1 MVVVSYS
8 GKEINAKLV
17 YYGAGLSGKTTNLE
31 SIFEAVPDTSR
42 GKMVS
47 MKTQSDRTL
56 FFDLLPLDLGEIM
69 GFKTRFLLYTVPG
82 QVFYNATRK
91 LVLKGAD
98 AVVFVADS
106 EIGKMDE
113 NLESLGNLRANLAEY
128 GVKLEEIPIVLQY
141 NKRDLENKYSV
152 EELNAALN
160 PEGTIPWFEAVASQ
174 SKGVFETFRGVSHLL
189 MEKVTKDLRR
199 TPLSTTGRTPRATEA
214 AAAAAAPAPAHNPLS
229 LPNISAIPLPPNH
242 ASISAPPN
250 ASDVPALEFGREVS
264 LPQEALGAAE
274 DPAPALRRPEPALS
288 SAVERKD
295 SDSRPHPVLT
305 PVTTIAAT
313 AHAMKSEPAHHS
325 SVHATIE
332 TEAASSRVR
341 PGLKPSEPVTLSPAT
356 EGLDGVVEAVLP
368 VTVTRGG
375 TREILL
381 RIVITDRE

>member
-113 NLESLGNLRANLAEY
+113 NQESLGNLRANLAEY
-128 GVKLEEIPIVLQY
+128 GVKLEEIPVVLQY
-141 NKRDLENKYSV
+141 NKRDLGNKYSV

-199 TPLSTTGRTPRATEA
+199 TPLSTSSRTPRKAEL
-214 AAAAAAPAPAHNPLS
+214 AAPATALNPLS
-229 LPNISAIPLPPNH
+229 LPNISAIPLPSNQ

-250 ASDVPALEFGREVS
+250 ASDPTRPLEFGREVS
-264 LPQEALGAAE
+264 LPQDALIGAE
-274 DPAPALRRPEPALS
+274 DPAPSLRRPEPALS
-288 SAVERKD
+288 SAV
-295 SDSRPHPVLT
+295 DSREPDARQRPTLT
-305 PVTTIAAT
+305 PVTGVAQAVAAPP
-313 AHAMKSEPAHHS
+313 KLVSEPSTRVALQ
-325 SVHATIE
+325 
-332 TEAASSRVR
+332 AAAEPESSSRVR
-341 PGLKPSEPVTLSPAT
+341 PGLRPSETLSLAPASA
-356 EGLDGVVEAVLP
+356 GQDGVVEAVLP
-368 VTVTRGG
+368 VTILRGG
-375 TREILL
+375 TREIVL
-381 RIVITDRE
+381 RIVITDDE